1 VSPCP
6 KTTASLLQS
15 VPELVVLG
23 CVITVQTHWVPTITI
38 LQLQF
43 VPMRLVGVLEAQL
56 QESSTRVARLKLNR
70 CLNCTQDKNKPL
82 VKRKDGGLLGV
93 LRNHQVHQVP
103 VLQFCGVSR
112 MREYLFVGALTRFAL
127 HELFQTVEP

>member
-1 VSPCP
+1 MSPCP
-6 KTTASLLQS
+6 KITASLLQS

-38 LQLQF
+38 SQLQF
-43 VPMRLVGVLEAQL
+43 VPMRLVDVLEAQL

-70 CLNCTQDKNKPL
+70 CLNCTQDKNKL
-82 VKRKDGGLLGV
+82 LIKRKDGGLLGV

-103 VLQFCGVSR
+103 VLQFCGMSR